1 MITQIFRKYDIRGK
15 VDIDFKIADIYQI
28 TLAIAAYF
36 KKHQPLIKTVALG
49 MDGRLHSPAIK
60 EQVTQ
65 ALLDSGLDV
74 LFIGI
79 CSSPV
84 LYFATHKLP
93 VEAGIMITA
102 SHNPKAYN
110 GLKLVL
116 NRETL
121 WDTQI
126 TEIRDL
132 YLKITSENTRN
143 IAQLPSTTL
152 GVSGVKNSKLTD
164 EALRHVTILDSK
176 QAEVSESVR
185 VINSSYREQDLIEQ
199 YTDYLAEQF
208 KHLKNSELKFALDCG
223 NGAACTVVPKLMQK
237 LNWPNVKLLCAELD
251 GNFPNHQADPTQLA
265 NMLDLQQALTL
276 DPELEFGAGLD
287 GDVDRVGLMTKF
299 GTLVPND
306 KLLTVFAKSL
316 SKNIKNLTI
325 VGDIK
330 YSASLKNYLSQ
341 FGVNT
346 ILAPCGV
353 AFIKNSMRQHQA
365 LLGGELSGHFCFFD
379 RYLGYDDGL
388 YALLRFCE
396 ILITENTNLTKLL
409 SQLPTTVYSP
419 EIRIHCH
426 PEQKELIVNHA
437 KTILARRTDLNIID
451 IDGVRSESAAG
462 WGGIRASNTEDV
474 LSIRFEAQSVADLK
488 IITTDYFE
496 ILKEFFD
503 EKTLKTDLNL

>member
-1 MITQIFRKYDIRGK
+1 MVSQIFRKYDLRGK
-15 VDIDFKIADIYQI
+15 VDIDFKIADIYPI

-60 EQVTQ
+60 DQVTQ
-65 ALLDSGLDV
+65 ALLDSGLKV
-74 LFIGI
+74 LFIGV
-79 CSSPV
+79 CSSPA
-84 LYFATHKLP
+84 LYFATHKLS

-132 YLKITSENTRN
+132 YLEIAHENTHRPEGIN
-143 IAQLPSTTL
+143 ELA
-152 GVSGVKNSKLTD
+152 GVTNS
-164 EALRHVTILDSK
+164 
-176 QAEVSESVR
+176 
-185 VINSSYREQDLIEQ
+185 NYREQDIIEQ

-265 NMLDLQQALTL
+265 NMLDLQQALAL

-299 GTLVPND
+299 GALVPND
-306 KLLTVFAKSL
+306 KLLTIFAKVL
-316 SKNIKNLTI
+316 SKTIKNLTI

-330 YSASLKNYLSQ
+330 YSANLKNYLNKL
-341 FGVNT
+341 GVNT

-396 ILITENTNLTKLL
+396 ILIAENTNLTKLL

-419 EIRIHCH
+419 EIRIHCR
-426 PEQKELIVNHA
+426 PEQKELIVNHT
-437 KTILARRTDLNIID
+437 KNILARRIDLNIID

-474 LSIRFEAQSVADLK
+474 LSIRFEAQSAEDLRE
-488 IITTDYFE
+488 ITTDYFE

-503 EKTLKTDLNL
+503 EKSLKTDLNL

>member
-1 MITQIFRKYDIRGK
+1 MISQIFRKYDIRGK
-15 VDIDFKIADIYQI
+15 VGIDFQITDIYPI
-28 TLAIAAYF
+28 TLAVAAYF
-36 KKHQPLIKTVALG
+36 KKYQPLIKTVALG

-60 EQVTQ
+60 DQVTQ
-65 ALLDSGLDV
+65 ALLDAGLDV
-74 LFIGI
+74 LFIGV

-102 SHNPKAYN
+102 SHNPKTYN

-132 YLKITSENTRN
+132 YLKNISELTSTSEVTK
-143 IAQLPSTTL
+143 IA
-152 GVSGVKNSKLTD
+152 NS
-164 EALRHVTILDSK
+164 
-176 QAEVSESVR
+176 
-185 VINSSYREQDLIEQ
+185 NYREQDLIEQ

-208 KHLKNSELKFALDCG
+208 KHLKNSELKFAVDCA
-223 NGAACTVVPKLMQK
+223 NGAACTVVPKLIQK
-237 LNWPNVKLLCAELD
+237 LNWSNVKLLCAELD

-265 NMLDLQQALTL
+265 NMLDLQQALAL

-287 GDVDRVGLMTKF
+287 GDVDRVGLMTRF
-299 GTLVPND
+299 GALVPND
-306 KLLTVFAKSL
+306 KLLTIFAKFL
-316 SKNIKNLTI
+316 SQTMQNLTI

-341 FGVNT
+341 AGVNT
-346 ILAPCGV
+346 VLAPCGV

-365 LLGGELSGHFCFFD
+365 LLGGELSGHFCFWD

-419 EIRIHCH
+419 EIRIHCR
-426 PEQKELIVNHA
+426 PEQKELIVNHT
-437 KTILARRTDLNIID
+437 KTILARRTDLNIIA
-451 IDGVRSESAAG
+451 IDGVRSESATG
-462 WGGIRASNTEDV
+462 WGGIRSSNTEDV
-474 LSIRFEAQSVADLK
+474 LSIRFEAQSAEDLR

-503 EKTLKTDLNL
+503 EKILKTDLNL

>member
-1 MITQIFRKYDIRGK
+1 VISSIFRKYDIRGK
-15 VDIDFKIADIYQI
+15 VDIDFKISDIYPI
-28 TLAIAAYF
+28 SLAIATYF
-36 KKHQPLIKTVALG
+36 KQHQPLTKTVALG
-49 MDGRLHSPAIK
+49 MDGRVHSPAIK
-60 EQVTQ
+60 AQVTQ
-65 ALLDSGLDV
+65 ALLDSDLEV
-74 LFIGI
+74 LFIGV
-79 CSSPV
+79 CSSPA
-84 LYFATHKLP
+84 LYFATHQLP
-93 VEAGIMITA
+93 VQAGIMITA

-132 YLKITSENTRN
+132 YLKIASENSLTRD
-143 IAQLPSTTL
+143 
-152 GVSGVKNSKLTD
+152 KLS
-164 EALRHVTILDSK
+164 ES
-176 QAEVSESVR
+176 AEVSELAGVTDS
-185 VINSSYREQDLIEQ
+185 NYREQDIIEQ
-199 YTDYLAEQF
+199 YIDYLAEQF

-223 NGAACTVVPKLMQK
+223 NGAACTVVPKLIQK

-265 NMLDLQQALTL
+265 NMLDLQQALML

-299 GTLVPND
+299 GALVPND
-306 KLLTVFAKSL
+306 KLLTIFAKSL
-316 SKNIKNLTI
+316 SGTIKNLTI

-330 YSASLKNYLSQ
+330 YSANLKNYLNNL
-341 FGVNT
+341 GVKT
-346 ILAPCGV
+346 VLAPCGV

-396 ILITENTNLTKLL
+396 ILISENTNLTKLL

-419 EIRIHCH
+419 EIRIHCR
-426 PEQKELIVNHA
+426 PEQKEFIVNHT

-474 LSIRFEAQSVADLK
+474 LSIRFEAQSAAALRE
-488 IITTDYFE
+488 ITTDYYE